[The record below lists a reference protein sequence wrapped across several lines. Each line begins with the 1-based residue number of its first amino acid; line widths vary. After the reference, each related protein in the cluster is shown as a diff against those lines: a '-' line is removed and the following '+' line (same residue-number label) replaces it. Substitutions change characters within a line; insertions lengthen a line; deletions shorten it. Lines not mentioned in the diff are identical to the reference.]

1 VIVQECVD
9 YLRIMLAT
17 PGGSVTRWRNQ
28 DLITL
33 IDQEVK
39 DLVAAI
45 YFPQSRLVWSNINNQ
60 QEFPLPEVH
69 RIDRVYLNGRRIV
82 ETYGNIDTLEGRQI
96 LRDDQSGRGAPIA
109 PVAARAQT
117 IVGGKITAGDII
129 TTTINATA
137 VNYTVLAADVVGG
150 LPTLAASI
158 AAKISADPTV
168 GLIVSAVADVEPG
181 QVNLQAN
188 IAGPLGDTITLAV
201 SLSGGATETYIA
213 SGTLFTGGAADGNGG
228 PPGRVG
234 VGAPAWFSTNSQIN
248 PQISTP
254 LTAPFLQAISPTN
267 QMFCAGQRP
276 RFYRRGGS
284 LGIVPAPAGGQTLV
298 VDCVRVPNTLV
309 NLTDTI
315 VVPSNFKAAICWGA
329 ARLAW
334 SANDSDR
341 GAQQYQTAAQRYQAE
356 IGTLHTWMRQY
367 GLDDPAPIPGP
378 QIRQFF
384 QVGGFQ
390 NGSGNGYGY

>member
-1 VIVQECVD
+1 MIVQECVD

-17 PGGSVTRWRNQ
+17 HGGGVTRWSNAN
-28 DLITL
+28 LITM

-96 LRDDQSGRGAPIA
+96 LRDDQTGKGSPIQ
-109 PVAARAQT
+109 PIFARA
-117 IVGGKITAGDII
+117 
-129 TTTINATA
+129 TTTISGKLTA
-137 VNYTVLAADVVGG
+137 GNILTTTISGTPVAYTVLASDVTGG
-150 LPTLAASI
+150 LVTLASSI

-168 GLIVSAVADVEPG
+168 GLIVSAIADVEPG
-181 QVNLQAN
+181 QIDLTAA
-188 IAGPLGDTITLAV
+188 ISGPLGDTITLAV
-201 SLSGGATETYIA
+201 SVSGGATETYVA
-213 SGTLFTGGAADGNGG
+213 SGTLFTGGALDCNGG
-228 PPGRVG
+228 PPGPRG
-234 VGAPAWFSTNSQIN
+234 LGSPAWFSAPTVTS
-248 PQISTP
+248 P
-254 LTAPFLQAISPTN
+254 LTAPFLSGISPTN
-267 QMFCAGQRP
+267 QMFCQGQRP
-276 RFYRRGGS
+276 RYYRRGGS
-284 LGIVPAPAGGQTLV
+284 LGIVPPPGRGQTLV
-298 VDCVRVPNTLV
+298 VDSVRVPPTLV

-315 VVPSNFKAAICWGA
+315 IVPSNFKAAICWGA

-341 GAQQYQTAAQRYQAE
+341 GAQQYQTAAQRYAAE
-356 IGTLHTWMRQY
+356 LGTLYTWMRQY

-390 NGSGNGYGY
+390 NGSGTGYGY

>member
-1 VIVQECVD
+1 MIVQECVD

-17 PGGSVTRWRNQ
+17 PGGGVTRWSNAN
-28 DLITL
+28 LITL

-96 LRDDQSGRGAPIA
+96 LRDDQSGKGAPIQ
-109 PVAARAQT
+109 PVYARAYT
-117 IVGGKITAGDII
+117 TVSGPITPGDII
-129 TTTINATA
+129 TTTISGHA
-137 VNYTVLAADVVGG
+137 VAYTVLASDVTGG

-158 AAKISADPTV
+158 AAAISASPTA
-168 GLIVSAVADVEPG
+168 GLITQAIADAATGQIDLTAV
-181 QVNLQAN
+181 
-188 IAGPLGDTITLAV
+188 IAGPLGDLITLAV
-201 SLSGGATETYIA
+201 SVSGGATEQYVA
-213 SGTLFTGGAADGNGG
+213 SGALLTGGASDGNAG
-228 PPGRVG
+228 PPGPRG
-234 VGAPAWFSTNSQIN
+234 LGSPAWFST
-248 PQISTP
+248 PQVTTP
-254 LTAPFLQAISPTN
+254 ITAPFLCGISPTN
-267 QMFCAGQRP
+267 QMFCQGQRP

-284 LGIVPAPAGGQTLV
+284 LGIVPAPQGGQTLV

-315 VVPSNFKAAICWGA
+315 IVPSNFKAAICWGA

-334 SANDSDR
+334 GANDSDR
-341 GAQQYQTAAQRYQAE
+341 GQQQYETAARRYQTE
-356 IGTLHTWMRQY
+356 LSTLYTWMRQY
-367 GLDDPAPIPGP
+367 GLDDPAPLPGP

-390 NGSGNGYGY
+390 NGEGTGYGY